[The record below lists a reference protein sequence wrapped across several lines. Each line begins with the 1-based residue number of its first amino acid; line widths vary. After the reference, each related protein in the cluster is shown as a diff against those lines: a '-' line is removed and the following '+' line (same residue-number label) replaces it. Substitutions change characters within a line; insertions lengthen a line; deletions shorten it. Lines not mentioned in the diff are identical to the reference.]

1 MYVAQI
7 ISMESSNTHSLNGSS
22 SSINTIEEIGIVIA
36 AQDLTPTMMSQDFLK
51 FSGIIPKDWE
61 LSQQPIL
68 NPGAAQLNYTNGV
81 SIAAQP
87 RTITFSEAL
96 NNKKLEDIVIS
107 EVALKYL
114 EKLPHAEYLGM
125 SLSPKMLV
133 PFPQNPEAVRKY
145 ITGRLLGSGS
155 WKTIGKA
162 PVQAGINLMYL
173 LDNCQLTINISEARL
188 QQAQTASMAAI
199 LFSGNFNY
207 NISQDI
213 PEEAR
218 INQLKQAL
226 SFWQTDMV
234 NFRDI
239 VINKFLTAPEPVD
252 AFQGG
257 GSVFPTL

>member
-1 MYVAQI
+1 M
-7 ISMESSNTHSLNGSS
+7 
-22 SSINTIEEIGIVIA
+22 
-36 AQDLTPTMMSQDFLK
+36 
-51 FSGIIPKDWE
+51 
-61 LSQQPIL
+61 SQQPIL

-96 NNKKLEDIVIS
+96 SNKKLEDILIS
-107 EVALKYL
+107 EVALKYI
-114 EKLPHAEYLGM
+114 EKLPLADYLGM

-162 PVQAGINLMYL
+162 PIQAGINLMYL

-188 QQAQTASMAAI
+188 QQAQKASMAAI

-226 SFWQTDMV
+226 SFWQSDMV

-252 AFQGG
+252 TFQGG